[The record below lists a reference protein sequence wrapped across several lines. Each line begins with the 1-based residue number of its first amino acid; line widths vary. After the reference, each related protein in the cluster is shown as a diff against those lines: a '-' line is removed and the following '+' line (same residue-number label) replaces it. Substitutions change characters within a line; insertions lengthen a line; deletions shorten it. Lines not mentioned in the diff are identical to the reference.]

1 MTNKTFKYLLIL
13 AMFSNF
19 MVAEDTTKPEEEN
32 KAKEKQE
39 TFIEEMVEDYEE
51 IPGFFTT
58 YRDPETNQIYLK
70 ISEKQ
75 LEKEFIYFAH
85 SLNSVVSLSLIH
97 I

>member
-13 AMFSNF
+13 AIFQ
-19 MVAEDTTKPEEEN
+19 TLWLQKTQTKPEEEN
-32 KAKEKQE
+32 KAKEKE

-70 ISEKQ
+70 INEEQ

-85 SLNSVVSLSLIH
+85 
-97 I
+97 

>member
-19 MVAEDTTKPEEEN
+19 MVAEETTKPEEEN

-39 TFIEEMVEDYEE
+39 TFIEEIVEDYEE
-51 IPGFFTT
+51 IPGFFTI
-58 YRDPETNQIYLK
+58 YR
-70 ISEKQ
+70 
-75 LEKEFIYFAH
+75 
-85 SLNSVVSLSLIH
+85 LSLIH